1 MGVVTVDGAHSTWN
15 APSVSE
21 SLCVGYNGN
30 GMMTI
35 TNGGTVND
43 QRASC
48 SIGSGSASTGT
59 VAVDGA
65 GSTWSSYEAID
76 VGGRGNAT
84 LNVTNGGVVTS
95 QSGLLGNMTGLTGS
109 ATISGSG
116 STWTATL
123 GVTVGGAGDGKLRI
137 DGGGTVNSPSDVP
150 GAAAS
155 YIAQGYN
162 SMSTVAVDGAGSTW
176 TNGAN
181 LSIGAAGT
189 GTLSITGDGAVTAA
203 SLSIGSTSLAAI
215 DVGRCSSLT
224 VGGGTGAITN
234 NRAVRILAGAG
245 VPTGGNY
252 RPISAGTWGGSGT
265 VQAVGGT
272 WNAGSQQFTASAV
285 VPATSGT
292 PVQFDLSRQ
301 QRALISDAA
310 TGWSVGASFLASS
323 SSKPLD
329 FVATTVSGSTL
340 TALEGLLPAK
350 QSVVGAWSFLATS
363 GYESGDPAYLSF
375 QRRLCQRVGGMAIQR
390 HQLDTI

>member
-1 MGVVTVDGAHSTWN
+1 
-15 APSVSE
+15 
-21 SLCVGYNGN
+21 
-30 GMMTI
+30 
-35 TNGGTVND
+35 
-43 QRASC
+43 
-48 SIGSGSASTGT
+48 
-59 VAVDGA
+59 
-65 GSTWSSYEAID
+65 
-76 VGGRGNAT
+76 
-84 LNVTNGGVVTS
+84 
-95 QSGLLGNMTGLTGS
+95 MTGSTGS

-234 NRAVRILAGAG
+234 NGAVRILAGAG

-375 QRRLCQRVGGMAIQR
+375 DVGSASELEAWQYNGTSWTQYDPTDLTDDGTYASFTVTSLGDYAVSAVPESSTITLLIAGAACLLGYAWRWRLVA
-390 HQLDTI
+390 

>member
-1 MGVVTVDGAHSTWN
+1 MTVTGTGSQLSNSSGFFVGYGGSGTLAIANGGTVNSSYATIGQNNGSMGVVTVNGGHSTWN

-65 GSTWSSYEAID
+65 GSTWSSYEALD

-95 QSGLLGNMTGLTGS
+95 QSGLLGNMTGSTGS

-181 LSIGAAGT
+181 LVSAPPGPERSALPAT
-189 GTLSITGDGAVTAA
+189 GPSRRRA
-203 SLSIGSTSLAAI
+203 SRLAARR
-215 DVGRCSSLT
+215 GR
-224 VGGGTGAITN
+224 
-234 NRAVRILAGAG
+234 NRRRPLQFAHSWRRHRC
-245 VPTGGNY
+245 NY
-252 RPISAGTWGGSGT
+252 
-265 VQAVGGT
+265 Q
-272 WNAGSQQFTASAV
+272 
-285 VPATSGT
+285 
-292 PVQFDLSRQ
+292 
-301 QRALISDAA
+301 
-310 TGWSVGASFLASS
+310 
-323 SSKPLD
+323 
-329 FVATTVSGSTL
+329 
-340 TALEGLLPAK
+340 
-350 QSVVGAWSFLATS
+350 
-363 GYESGDPAYLSF
+363 
-375 QRRLCQRVGGMAIQR
+375 
-390 HQLDTI
+390 